1 MDLRA
6 PVNPLMAT
14 ACYKDAL
21 QGWDEIVAEEHRRAA
36 LQLDA
41 LDASP
46 GITEVVMPYIGE
58 SVAECT
64 IVRWLTSVGD
74 KVARSEALLEIS
86 TEKAELEMPSPATG
100 IVTEIL
106 VNEGETI
113 AVHGVV
119 AVIRRG

>member
-1 MDLRA
+1 M
-6 PVNPLMAT
+6 PVELKVPS
-14 ACYKDAL
+14 
-21 QGWDEIVAEEHRRAA
+21 V
-36 LQLDA
+36 
-41 LDASP
+41 
-46 GITEVVMPYIGE
+46 GE
-58 SVAECT
+58 SVSEVE
-64 IVRWLTSVGD
+64 IGDWLKSVGD
-74 KVARSEALLEIS
+74 KVARHEALLEIS